1 MIHKEGYSFRE
12 LRGDDGMGWV
22 GRDGID
28 VAATGARELS
38 REDNLA
44 VAAAVCNGLN
54 SEAEST
60 WMLDQ
65 AWHRINSLGGT
76 YLPGDFVAKAYVDA
90 IGAALAIIEER
101 GGMDPLQRNLDPRTP
116 EFGVAP

>member
-1 MIHKEGYSFRE
+1 MIHGEGYSFRE
-12 LRGDDGMGWV
+12 LRGGDGLGWV
-22 GRDGID
+22 GRDGVD

-44 VAAAVCNGLN
+44 LAAAICNGLN
-54 SEAEST
+54 SDAEST
-60 WMLDQ
+60 WLLDQ
-65 AWHRINSLGGT
+65 AWGGINSLGRT
-76 YLPGDFVAKAYVDA
+76 FLEQDLVARGYCEAVSA
-90 IGAALAIIEER
+90 CLSVIEKL